1 MNTLVGITGGIGAGK
16 SVVSRILTSMG
27 YEVYDSDTKA
37 RFIMDNSET
46 IKERLATLFG
56 EDIIADG
63 TIDRKKLGEI
73 VFSDNNKL
81 ELLNRLVHRAVIDD
95 VLNWRE
101 QFEDGT
107 VFIETAILYQSGLDR
122 IVDTVWLITAP
133 HQIRIERVMARNGL
147 SANEVER
154 RIAAQNFSPE
164 RQHPRIETIVN
175 DGMTPLLPQVM
186 ECLGNA
192 SAAKRIY
199 R

>member
-133 HQIRIERVMARNGL
+133 HQIRIKRVMARNGL

-175 DGMTPLLPQVM
+175 DDMTPLLPQVM

-192 SAAKRIY
+192 SAAKRVY